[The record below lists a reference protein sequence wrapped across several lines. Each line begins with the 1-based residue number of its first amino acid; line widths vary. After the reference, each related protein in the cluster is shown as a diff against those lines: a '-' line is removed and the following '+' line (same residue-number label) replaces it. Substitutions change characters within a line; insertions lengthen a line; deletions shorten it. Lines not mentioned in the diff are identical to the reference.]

1 MEVGHLLGIR
11 EGTRQIQ
18 EALLLYQSLGLQG
31 NLQEILVVVRQFLQ
45 QDPETIS
52 KIRKID

>member
-1 MEVGHLLGIR
+1 VEVGHLLGIR